1 MEKQNVEKLK
11 RIILPNSTLASY
23 SIPSTESVKQAI
35 EDFWFGTKT
44 EERLNE
50 GLLGF
55 AKIEKR
61 LEDIE
66 PTVRTL
72 NDKNGDKVVMIYAI
86 PQVLET
92 SNSEV
97 YFIGNYPLDAKK
109 YDKRVDSMPID
120 EYFAR
125 KRIIPKEF
133 LVGALTSNWGH
144 ESEII
149 KGVLVDYKPETL
161 SPNTH
166 YYGVKQ
172 EKERKK
178 FADHLVEEM
187 KSMEIEL
194 KTVEETEHH
203 RQLMEMLNLDTYYID
218 QLDEYQKRSK

>member
-1 MEKQNVEKLK
+1 MEKQNVEKL
-11 RIILPNSTLASY
+11 RNIILPNSTLASY

-55 AKIEKR
+55 AKIEES
-61 LEDIE
+61 LDGIE

-72 NDKNGDKVVMIYAI
+72 NDQKGDKVVMIYAI
-86 PQVLET
+86 PQVLE
-92 SNSEV
+92 SSDGKK
-97 YFIGNYPLDAKK
+97 YFVGNYPTDAKK

-125 KRIIPKEF
+125 KRVIPKEF
-133 LVGALTSNWGH
+133 LVGALVSNWGH

-149 KGVLVDYKPETL
+149 KGALVDYKPESL
-161 SPNTH
+161 SLNSQ
-166 YYGVKQ
+166 YYGSKEDSDKKQ
-172 EKERKK
+172 FTDK
-178 FADHLVEEM
+178 LLEEM

-203 RQLMEMLNLDTYYID
+203 RQLMEMLNLNTYYVD
-218 QLDEYQKRSK
+218 QLEEYQNRR